1 MLINEVFIMLI
12 RYPGLIFCI
21 AMIALTIYMVDTLK
35 ITYKFNRE
43 DFIQQLKE
51 DIILWILNFVQ
62 VVILIYYF
70 R

>member
-12 RYPGLIFCI
+12 KYPGLIFCI

-43 DFIQQLKE
+43 DFIRQLKE
-51 DIILWILNFVQ
+51 DFVDFKFCSSCNTR
-62 VVILIYYF
+62 LPF
-70 R
+70 